1 MAALVPLLGLGASA
15 TATLSTI
22 ATIGGAIIPVLGA
35 VAGVAEGKAQAAEFE
50 RQAQEQRV
58 TASVQA
64 ARALRDARVR
74 QSRDRVAML
83 QGGSLSGTA
92 FDVLNSNQVVDEL
105 DAATIIFQGE
115 QAARQSQAQA
125 QASKV
130 SPLTIFSSAVGSF
143 SQIDPLNLG
152 GQV

>member
-1 MAALVPLLGLGASA
+1 MAGLIPLLGLSA
-15 TATLSTI
+15 ETTATLSTI
-22 ATIGGAIIPVLGA
+22 ATIGGAVIPVLGA
-35 VAGVAEGKAQAAEFE
+35 VASVAEGKAQSAEFD

-58 TASVQA
+58 SASVQA

-83 QGGSLSGTA
+83 QGGSFSGTA
-92 FDVLNSNQVVDEL
+92 FDVLSSNQAVDEL

-115 QAARQSQAQA
+115 QAARGSEAQA

-130 SPLTIFSSAVGSF
+130 SPLKIFSAAVQSF
-143 SQIDPLNLG
+143 SQVDPLNIG
-152 GQV
+152 GEV